1 MKKVLITGGTGF
13 IGSEVCKEL
22 CSNNFQVVELG
33 RTASGYSSE
42 FFRADLNDLPAVFE
56 LIRDVDVVIHIA
68 ARAHVMH
75 ESASDSSLLYMSIN
89 CQTTLD
95 LANQA
100 AEAGVKRFIFIST
113 VKVNGES
120 SYAGHPF
127 RFDDKPNPRDSYS
140 LSKADA
146 EQGLKEIAQKTN
158 MDVVIIRPPL
168 VYGPGV
174 KANFSAMMNLAK
186 KNLPLPLG
194 AIHNKRSLVALTN
207 LVDLII
213 TCIKHPKAANQVF
226 LVSDDK
232 DVSTTELLKMMTHAF
247 GKKPRLVPLPM
258 SWLMLLGRLTCKKAV
273 VDRLCSN
280 LQVDI
285 THTKE
290 TLDWKPPIT
299 LEEGIKLCVLP
310 IFRKRLNGGD

>member
-1 MKKVLITGGTGF
+1 MKKVLITGATGF
-13 IGSEVCKEL
+13 IGSEVCKAL

-33 RTASGYSSE
+33 RRATGYSSE

-56 LIRDVDVVIHIA
+56 LTRDVDVVVHIA

-75 ESASDSSLLYMSIN
+75 ESALDSSLLYMSIN

-95 LANQA
+95 LAKQA
-100 AEAGVKRFIFIST
+100 AQAGVKRFIFIST

-120 SYAGHPF
+120 SHAGHPF
-127 RFDDKPNPRDSYS
+127 RFDDKPNPTDSYS

-146 EQGLKEIAQKTN
+146 EQGLKEIAQKTG

-213 TCIKHPKAANQVF
+213 TCIEHPKAANQVF

-247 GKKPRLVPLPM
+247 GKKPRLVPIPM
-258 SWLMLLGRLTCKKAV
+258 SWLILLGRLTFKKAV
-273 VDRLCSN
+273 VDRLCNN

-290 TLDWKPPIT
+290 ILDWKPPIT
-299 LEEGIKLCVLP
+299 LEEGIKLCTLP
-310 IFRKRLNGGD
+310 ISGNFLGDVD